1 MMKRVLLVFVA
12 LALLCGALTGC
23 KTEAPEESATA
34 GEVVQKVP
42 SEVEVTVKDTPQ
54 KVDGNK
60 EKDTLMVH
68 KTYPVIEK
76 EDVLRDAKL
85 LFLGT
90 VTASDGGVMTNP
102 DKTVKDENGHIIPNQ
117 QIVTYTVKVEK
128 VFKGEYKEETMTLL
142 LTNGYGMSPDLILYG
157 EDETTIFADWDTEI
171 LYLEVGKPAIFSVCY
186 NEKTNLLPAGYYL
199 NGKRTGYYPKN
210 EDGQYTSIW
219 WRPAITLDPDTLKE
233 ELNG

>member
-23 KTEAPEESATA
+23 KNEAPEESATA
-34 GEVVQKVP
+34 GEVVKKAP
-42 SEVEVTVKDTPQ
+42 SEVEVPVKDTPQ
-54 KVDGNK
+54 KVEETKG
-60 EKDTLMVH
+60 KDIIGVFKH
-68 KTYPVIEK
+68 YPVIEK
-76 EDVLRDAKL
+76 EDILRDAKL

-128 VFKGEYKEETMTLL
+128 VFKGEYKEETMTLI
-142 LTNGYGMSPDLILYG
+142 LTNGCGMSPDMILYG
-157 EDETTIFADWDTEI
+157 EDETTIFEDWERDI
-171 LYLEVGKPAIFSVCY
+171 VYLEVGKPAIFSVYY
-186 NEKTNLLPAGYYL
+186 NEKTSLLPAGYYL
-199 NGKRTGYYPKN
+199 NGKETGYYPKN